1 MPPSI
6 LPSARPASPV
16 DEDLQTLYNEVWAGF
31 ADEPPA
37 ASSERDLENIYNVY
51 GGENDY
57 PASQPA
63 VTVSPVSPQTCA
75 NILHLLDIGLIDP

>member
-6 LPSARPASPV
+6 LPNARPASPV
-16 DEDLQTLYNEVWAGF
+16 DEDLQKLYNEVWAGF

-63 VTVSPVSPQTCA
+63 ITVSPQTCA
-75 NILHLLDIGLIDP
+75 NFLRLLDVELIDP